1 MDLVKPIKDTPKID
15 GKDAIAFRDALE
27 NDLFGKYS
35 DNEKSKR
42 NTENIHILESYNY
55 FKSIATEGVF

>member
-42 NTENIHILESYNY
+42 NTENIHILESYN
-55 FKSIATEGVF
+55 